1 MKKKLNFSLC
11 FFAFVLICA
20 QFANAVDW
28 LTANQVTLAWNPVIS
43 MEGGAAI
50 PEGDVISYE
59 VFSVPEIGD
68 KALDLKLEGETLSTE
83 MTISFIEEGRFYLG
97 VRAVRQKYDKRV
109 SQSQVIWTDDPGV
122 MKDGEAQGVIF
133 FRAPSEPLDLEIK

>member
-1 MKKKLNFSLC
+1 MKRKINFCLC
-11 FFAFVLICA
+11 LSIFLFIFI
-20 QFANAVDW
+20 NSSHAVDW
-28 LTANQVTLAWNPVIS
+28 LTANQVTLAWNPVTS

-109 SQSQVIWTDDPGV
+109 SQSQVIWTDDPGA
-122 MKDGEAQGVIF
+122 MKDGKAQGVIF
-133 FRAPSEPLDLEIK
+133 SRAPSEPLDLEIK